1 MKKVI
6 VATKIVY
13 DLEETPFFVDIEN
26 IRFYFS
32 SKFQMDKFKRDY
44 PKRIESM
51 FFRLKPYI
59 GETGI
64 NEFKQDLTKRCI
76 IESYTQSE
84 PRGSKFHIINE
95 DEVENIDYV

>member
-1 MKKVI
+1 MKEVI
-6 VATKIVY
+6 VTTKIVY
-13 DLEETPFFVDIEN
+13 DLEETPFFIDIEKL
-26 IRFYFS
+26 RFYFS

-59 GETGI
+59 GETGL

-76 IESYTQSE
+76 IETYTKSE
-84 PRGSKFHIINE
+84 PRGSKFHSITK
-95 DEVENIDYV
+95 DETENISYV